1 MEKKKRRRSIRNLR
15 RQSINTFNNNEGGLN
30 DTSVIDDSILLNG
43 GGLTDSGNV
52 FGTVWMDT
60 QEESLKEQRK
70 KRRSSILLQK
80 PLLKLDTS
88 SLELE
93 MMRADITTEKSPTV
107 LTVSPDLMK
116 FTDNKQQSPLITP
129 DQSFNNNLNMAF
141 VDDFTTPVLRQLNTS
156 TKKVY
161 PVTPD
166 VDEDILADSPFSVFS
181 LYATPVTSQ
190 EILCTGS
197 AKNLTP
203 SSSWTLNENVSPNC
217 IITSNPNTPYLET
230 SDALTKTTESIDNYM
245 NLINNEPT
253 DITLNNS
260 YENNSYEEHN
270 NLSVNKLISKINP
283 DNFNNS
289 PSNVTNPS
297 PLSYQLDVLNTDT
310 PTSDPVL
317 TPITEDK
324 CYNLSFTSSNQ
335 AIDETNYHIEQDSS
349 KETEENTG
357 SRKTISPSSISESLD
372 NIASGAM
379 GLFNTL
385 VRKISIRR
393 GKSQKKT
400 VKRLKADKNLEGNLS
415 KTTVIGNNEQ
425 AEKNPVDAVQEVE
438 TDSNDFSST
447 APLNHGGETF
457 DTKLTMEVDE
467 KLDNSTN
474 VFNNCKEISPVI
486 LTDSETYPSQN
497 VDMIDC
503 ELDNFNMTSLAESI
517 DSQKENEMKTKRRS
531 RRKSAEY
538 YISSESNNIANEETE
553 SSDNIAEESNVRK
566 SKRTRRKSLD
576 IYQAGQ
582 MYEEEEPPQKFFI
595 SRFVKYTRPK
605 KPVQENLEDLY
616 MNKNYKAPLEKTWET
631 IYESPGKSKQPSQL
645 ISKKRFRRV
654 VDFDGFVPTKYK
666 RRLQKASNNGWDVT
680 GKKNNTLTD
689 DFVQNKLSELYNYL
703 DSSFET

>member
-15 RQSINTFNNNEGGLN
+15 RQSINSFNNEGGLN
-30 DTSVIDDSILLNG
+30 DTSVIDDSTLFNG
-43 GGLTDSGNV
+43 SGLTDSGNI

-93 MMRADITTEKSPTV
+93 TMRADITTEKSPTI

-141 VDDFTTPVLRQLNTS
+141 VGDFTTPVLCQLNTS

-166 VDEDILADSPFSVFS
+166 VDEDILADSPYSVFS
-181 LYATPVTSQ
+181 PYATPVTSQ
-190 EILCTGS
+190 KILCT
-197 AKNLTP
+197 AENLTP
-203 SSSWTLNENVSPNC
+203 SSSWTINENVSPNC
-217 IITSNPNTPYLET
+217 FITSNPNTPYLET

-245 NLINNEPT
+245 NLTNDEPA

-289 PSNVTNPS
+289 PSNATNPS
-297 PLSYQLDVLNTDT
+297 HLSYQLDKLNTET

-317 TPITEDK
+317 TPINEDK
-324 CYNLSFTSSNQ
+324 CHNLSLSSNQ
-335 AIDETNYHIEQDSS
+335 AIDETNYQIEQDSS
-349 KETEENTG
+349 KETEENTE
-357 SRKTISPSSISESLD
+357 SKKLISPSSISESLD

-400 VKRLKADKNLEGNLS
+400 LKRLKADKNLEG
-415 KTTVIGNNEQ
+415 KTTDIGNNEQ
-425 AEKNPVDAVQEVE
+425 AEKNPVNVEQKVE
-438 TDSNDFSST
+438 TNSNDFSCT
-447 APLNHGGETF
+447 APVNHGGETF
-457 DTKLTMEVDE
+457 DTKQTMEVDE
-467 KLDNSTN
+467 KHDNSTN
-474 VFNNCKEISPVI
+474 VFNNCVAISPVI
-486 LTDSETYPSQN
+486 LPDSDTYPSQN

-517 DSQKENEMKTKRRS
+517 DSQKENEMKNKRRS
-531 RRKSAEY
+531 RRQTAEY
-538 YISSESNNIANEETE
+538 YISAESGNSANEETG
-553 SSDNIAEESNVRK
+553 SSDNTAEESNVRK

-582 MYEEEEPPQKFFI
+582 IYEEEEPPQKFFI
-595 SRFVKYTRPK
+595 SRFVKYNRPK
-605 KPVQENLEDLY
+605 KPVTENLEDLY

-631 IYESPGKSKQPSQL
+631 IYESPGKSKQPCQL